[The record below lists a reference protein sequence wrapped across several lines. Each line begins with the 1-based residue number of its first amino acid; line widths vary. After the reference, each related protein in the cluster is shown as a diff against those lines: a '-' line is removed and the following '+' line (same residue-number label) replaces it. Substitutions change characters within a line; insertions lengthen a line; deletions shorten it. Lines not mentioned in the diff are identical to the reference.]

1 MKTEE
6 LERSK
11 DRDSENRQ
19 GVSSMPAKIKQRN
32 ASAQKFVSGLAI
44 SATIFVTILLLWEV
58 IVVIF
63 NMPRAILP
71 SPAYVGKT
79 MIKNFT
85 YLRQNS
91 IPTILESVVG
101 YSAAVVLSVPLGYLL
116 SRPGRLSTALNTG
129 VLSMQIFPKIAVAPL
144 FVVWFGFGY
153 FPKFL
158 FVFILG
164 FFPITLSSAAGFSSA
179 PTEVRDLGKVLG
191 LSRWEQIR
199 KLYWPGA
206 LPQIFT
212 GMKISAA
219 FAITAAIVYEFV
231 GANAG
236 LGYIIDASQA
246 NIDTPLAFAA
256 VIFVTVLGFLFYGI
270 VALMEMLA
278 IPWHVSRRS

>member
-6 LERSK
+6 LERSQ
-11 DRDSENRQ
+11 DRKKKEVQ
-19 GVSSMPAKIKQRN
+19 LGMPTAAKTGNPRIH
-32 ASAQKFVSGLAI
+32 KFVSWLTISLAI
-44 SATIFVTILLLWEV
+44 IVIIMLLWEL
-58 IVVIF
+58 VVIAF
-63 NMPRAILP
+63 NMPIAVLP
-71 SPAYVGKT
+71 SPVRVWDTMVG
-79 MIKNFT
+79 NFT

-91 IPTILESVVG
+91 VPTILESVVG
-101 YSAAVVLSVPLGYLL
+101 YLAAVVLSIPLGYLL
-116 SRPGRLSTALNTG
+116 SRPGRLSTALNTA
-129 VLSMQIFPKIAVAPL
+129 VLSAQIFPKIAVAPL

-191 LSRWEQIR
+191 LSKWEQIR
-199 KLYWPGA
+199 KLLWPGA

-231 GANAG
+231 GANHG

-246 NIDTPLAFAA
+246 NIDTPMAFAA
-256 VIFVTVLGFLFYGI
+256 VIFVTVLGFLFYGV
-270 VALMEMLA
+270 VALIETLA
-278 IPWHVSRRS
+278 IPWHVSHRSQT